1 MANKGV
7 LVDITKCVGCG
18 SCTVA
23 CKMWNNQTYVNPQ
36 TKETENAHGFD
47 AELDSNTWTTV
58 QYVKAQKDGKEVLRY
73 VKRQCMHC
81 QDPSCSSVCF
91 AHAFHKTAEGAVQ
104 YDPELCVGCRYCMI
118 ACPFDVPKYEWEKAF
133 PSIMKWQSCSS
144 KLAQG
149 EAPACA
155 SVCPTNAL
163 VFGDRDTLLAKAHE
177 IIAAEPDKYVQQVYG
192 EKEVGGTNGLYICD
206 VPFGDLGF
214 PTNLPQTSVPSNV
227 HKFTRFTPAIF
238 IGGAALWSG
247 VYLYTS
253 RRHAVAEHEGKNDE
267 HKEESAKEE

>member
-1 MANKGV
+1 M
-7 LVDITKCVGCG
+7 
-18 SCTVA
+18 
-23 CKMWNNQTYVNPQ
+23 
-36 TKETENAHGFD
+36 
-47 AELDSNTWTTV
+47 
-58 QYVKAQKDGKEVLRY
+58 
-73 VKRQCMHC
+73 
-81 QDPSCSSVCF
+81 
-91 AHAFHKTAEGAVQ
+91 Q

-133 PSIMKWQSCSS
+133 PSIMKCQFCSS

-163 VFGDRDTLLAKAHE
+163 VFGDRDALLAKAHE

-192 EKEVGGTNGLYICD
+192 EKEVGGTNWLYISD